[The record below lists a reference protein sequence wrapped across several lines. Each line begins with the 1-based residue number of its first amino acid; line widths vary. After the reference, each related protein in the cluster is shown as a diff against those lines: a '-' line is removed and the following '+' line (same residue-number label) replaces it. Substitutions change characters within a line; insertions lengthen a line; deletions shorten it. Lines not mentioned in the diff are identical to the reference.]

1 MGGWDIYTVWIHSGA
16 YPGKL
21 EKAEYL
27 NCQSCRH
34 QKSGSGCKFPDCPD
48 VLAEYTEQQIR
59 EAFKAIPAPPVL
71 VYRFFKELKK

>member
-1 MGGWDIYTVWIHSGA
+1 M
-16 YPGKL
+16 
-21 EKAEYL
+21 
-27 NCQSCRH
+27 NCQSCRY